1 MFRRVIASALAL
13 ALCASASVPA
23 FADSEAAD
31 DSTLGTQATADDSA
45 TGDGSSAATTGTDSI
60 RQTSYTNYVKKYADA
75 ARPDQT
81 VEVLG
86 KDYDPASVT
95 DAQITVTT
103 VDGENDVMQWA
114 NQEGSVSWTVNIP
127 ETGVYNIKMIYEA
140 LESNTNDVEFSLLI
154 DGESPYATASRI
166 TLSKRWINESEI
178 KQDSRQNDIR
188 PGQISTPCWQE
199 TPLEDIDGLFNE
211 PLEFYMEAGE
221 HTITF
226 ESEKAEFAVKSFTF
240 YQYEAPAA
248 YTAPSDS
255 DLTQAQGQKIT
266 LEGETA
272 AYKSSR
278 TLYPTSDKS
287 SYLTSSA
294 NGSSPTKTRYNT
306 IGSGSWTQSTQTV
319 TWEFNVDK
327 AGYYKIGIRGRQDQ
341 MRGMYSN
348 RRLYVNGE
356 VPCLEANQIK
366 FYYDTD
372 WSITTPKSEN
382 GDDLYFYLQAGTN
395 TISLEAVPGE
405 IGEIMGDLDE
415 LVYNINSYYRQIR
428 QITGPDPDEY
438 NNYMIDTAIPS
449 IVPDFKEYAQTLR
462 DKKAEIEKLSG
473 SGGTE
478 AETLEKMAI
487 VLDKCIKKPDLI
499 PEMMSQIKDNITS
512 VSSFVNQYR
521 EQPLEVDMIEVAT
534 SDQDFTSC
542 DKSFFGSL
550 GFGFKGFIGS
560 FFEDYNALSDE
571 DESAMECWVM
581 LGRDNAEALQQLISS
596 EYNPTA
602 KTKINL
608 KLVQGGIVEATF
620 AGKGPDLAL
629 FMGGDFPIQLAAR
642 GVLTDLTTFSDFDE
656 VKSRFADDA
665 TVLYQYNGGT
675 YGLPCD
681 QTFPMLFYRSDILS
695 EYGIDPATDLNTWD
709 GLLNCLPTLQR
720 NYLEVGLI
728 LPVMTNT
735 GGTTQVSAITEPGNT
750 FAMLLLQQGLN
761 YYNDEQTKTTFD
773 TQEAVNAFD
782 TWTKFYTTYSFQQ
795 TYDAFTRFRTG
806 DMPVVIQNYTFY
818 NQLSVAA
825 PEIKGCWGFQPV
837 PGTVQEDGTINH
849 AANSNGSGA
858 IIFTKAADQEGAW
871 DFIKWFTSTDAQVK
885 YGNNIESILGTM
897 GRYAT
902 ANEEA
907 LQQLSWTTS
916 EVNLLLDQLNS
927 QVEIPIIPA
936 SYGVTRNVMNAF
948 RAVVNDYDNARDT
961 LFWYNKDINDEIT
974 RKLEDLGLYDN

>member
-266 LEGETA
+266 FEGETA

-405 IGEIMGDLDE
+405 IGEIMGNLDE

-449 IVPDFKEYAQTLR
+449 IVPDFKEYAKTLR

-656 VKSRFADDA
+656 VKTRFADDA

-728 LPVMTNT
+728 LPVMTST

-761 YYNDEQTKTTFD
+761 YYNEEQTKTTFD